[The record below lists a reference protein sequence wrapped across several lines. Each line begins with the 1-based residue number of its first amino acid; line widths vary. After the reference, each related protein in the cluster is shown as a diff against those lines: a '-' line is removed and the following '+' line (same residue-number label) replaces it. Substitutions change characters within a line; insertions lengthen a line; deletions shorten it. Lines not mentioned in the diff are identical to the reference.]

1 MRGLSIKAGFYGRR
15 AYLAHVKGN
24 RLYDEG
30 KIAEANASHQKALEY
45 YEKCHKGGNKKPG
58 YHMAYGVLLLRER
71 EYQKAKDIF
80 LEAEKLPGLTK
91 QDRTQLRI
99 NYSICQWK
107 LGNLDAAIDLMQ
119 EARREGNTL
128 MIYGSLGYMLIERA
142 IRENDFDEALAFNK
156 EALEYDEDDAVVLDN
171 MGQLY
176 LAMGDKGQART
187 YFEKA
192 HEQKPR
198 QVDTL
203 YYLAKLYAEAEKTEE
218 AIDLLET
225 ALKGNFS
232 ALCTVNREQAQ
243 ELYDQL
249 KQKQQ

>member
-1 MRGLSIKAGFYGRR
+1 MSIKAGFYGRK
-15 AYLAHVKGN
+15 AYVAHVKGN
-24 RLYDEG
+24 RLYDAG
-30 KIAEANASHQKALEY
+30 KVLEANESHQKALKY
-45 YEKCHKGGNKKPG
+45 YEKSFESGSKKPG

-71 EYQKAKDIF
+71 EYEKARGIF
-80 LEAEKLPGLTK
+80 LAAEKMPGLTK

-99 NYSICQWK
+99 NFAICQWK

-142 IRENDFDEALAFNK
+142 IRDDDFEEALAFNK
-156 EALEYDEDDAVVLDN
+156 EALDYDDDDAVVLDN
-171 MGQLY
+171 MGQLS
-176 LAMGDKGQART
+176 LAMGDKQRALE

-192 HEQKPR
+192 HAAKPR

-203 YYLAKLYAEAEKTEE
+203 YYLAKLYAEGDRSEE

-225 ALKGNFS
+225 ALQGNFS

-249 KQKQQ
+249 QQQ